1 MSKITVFLK
10 PTFGGDKFPCEIEP
24 SQSVK
29 ELKEVVASQSSP
41 QVAVEDQRLIY
52 KGQVLKDERTVE
64 SYGKTVSTFY
74 TLPRSLASDTCVV
87 HTGHS
92 VCDRPAGGARY
103 PPGSTAS
110 GPGIEVRDNQKLGAL
125 ALQSTL
131 PLCCEHHSTS
141 RRLGA

>member
-74 TLPRSLASDTCVV
+74 TLPRSLASDTCDVQ
-87 HTGHS
+87 TGHS
-92 VCDRPAGGARY
+92 VRQACRR
-103 PPGSTAS
+103 
-110 GPGIEVRDNQKLGAL
+110 
-125 ALQSTL
+125 STL
-131 PLCCEHHSTS
+131 FTWFDGLRARHRGKGRPEAWCPGPAKYTST
-141 RRLGA
+141 LL

>member
-10 PTFGGDKFPCEIEP
+10 PTFGGDKFRCEIEP

-74 TLPRSLASDTCVV
+74 TLPWSLASDTCDVQ
-87 HTGHS
+87 TCYS
-92 VCDRPAGGARY
+92 VRQACRR
-103 PPGSTAS
+103 
-110 GPGIEVRDNQKLGAL
+110 
-125 ALQSTL
+125 STL
-131 PLCCEHHSTS
+131 STWFDGLRARHRGES
-141 RRLGA
+141 HP